1 VGRVISTGGTELCCP
16 REKVTAR
23 TVRPTVQA
31 MLEQF
36 EPAPAFVINHLA
48 DLLAWNDG
56 YDRLVRPLGILDRD
70 ELNLLWCTFADER
83 ARAAYPDWDDIADEQ
98 GG

>member
-1 VGRVISTGGTELCCP
+1 MGRVISTGGTELCCP

-56 YDRLVRPLGILDRD
+56 YDRLVRPLGILVS
-70 ELNLLWCTFADER
+70 ER
-83 ARAAYPDWDDIADEQ
+83 APQEVGLVAVEDS
-98 GG
+98 